1 MQALSAGVSHAPT
14 RQLTTASPH
23 QFMFTLIFAFTNAR
37 DARWAGHPGV
47 LKADLASLG
56 VPIDYGT
63 VLAGGDCGGDCSGFA
78 KAGLVFRNVS
88 MVLSRWPNVDN
99 VTGRCEHPPLTVC
112 KPVTRL

>member
-1 MQALSAGVSHAPT
+1 MHFFNNRISPASCSH
-14 RQLTTASPH
+14 QLTFS
-23 QFMFTLIFAFTNAR
+23 FTNAR
-37 DARWAGHPGV
+37 NASRWAGHPGV

-78 KAGLVFRNVS
+78 KAGLVFRNES

-99 VTGRCEHPPLTVC
+99 VTGRYQHPTTVC
-112 KPVTRL
+112 EPVT